1 MSTTFQESVFFSA
14 LQTHSSSTTYAL
26 PSDVRAGNGGAQSD
40 EQAKARRVQ
49 EQIKLR
55 MAEKSTLPRQ
65 NGKASYHPMSDYG
78 GTSTMKYSTYSPG
91 GFTSKSSYMYNGS
104 RTIGPRISQRADFSS
119 RSSGPAIAQFQRMSV
134 GGGVA
139 GGGGG
144 FYTEDA
150 YQGNLRQHNRVE
162 PDAMSVHSMRQ
173 VGGGNNWMFD
183 DDDARSMMSER
194 DCAVNG
200 YGTQMRQSAVTQMG
214 PMHQSFSSI
223 NYPNGGISGGGA
235 EYIQQQV
242 PPRGPS
248 HRTISRITNRNRMSV
263 NSMPGNLMSPSA
275 SSFVRDKTDGGFI
288 AQGNSQGSLMRS
300 APLSRTMSMKSIQSV
315 GRGADI
321 YGGQMELGASMATLN
336 QAVELDIETAV
347 MYIRS
352 SETEYQ
358 KLGAA
363 SIQHRCYNDKDA
375 KDQVRRL
382 EAMGDLVKLFNSK
395 DKIVRCYATGA
406 ARNLIYENQKN
417 KEALIEK
424 FGITELIKALEED
437 DDELRKNITGILWNL
452 SSKDTLK
459 KKIAKETIPGLT
471 DKILKPLAM
480 NMKEEAAMSDKPEML
495 IRCDDSDDSG
505 DVYISPPD
513 EEIFCNTTGCFRNL
527 SSTDA
532 EIRQLMRSQSGLVES
547 LVTYIKAM
555 LYRKRSNNKGVENSM
570 CTLRNLSFEL
580 YSELPKSIQDSLEG
594 ATGDSNGDQTIGC
607 FSPQSKKVK
616 NRKNQGHLTPTEA
629 TKLPTNINWL
639 WHPQILG
646 VYHKVL
652 LWTDTNSTTR
662 EATAGALQNLTY
674 GDKRWPGVLS
684 SLVEQKQIIPTIL
697 KLLKTERLLE
707 LRSLTGFLRNLARHT
722 SNKDA
727 MAKQVI
733 NTVVG
738 KLPKEF
744 PPQDCIPMVVNIC
757 GILNNLVIG
766 SSLAA
771 KEIAECGG
779 LEKLQII
786 RDTKEAEELSLDE
799 SKAAKSADTVIVNM
813 YYYKK
818 QHKLYRE
825 KRFNKEFFKQ
835 KFK

>member
-1 MSTTFQESVFFSA
+1 MSTTFQEGVFFSA

-40 EQAKARRVQ
+40 EEAKARRVQ

-104 RTIGPRISQRADFSS
+104 RTMVSIHLKMLDCLISSFPSCTYESCDHLPGSRIQ
-119 RSSGPAIAQFQRMSV
+119 PMCV

-139 GGGGG
+139 GGGGV
-144 FYTEDA
+144 FYTEDP
-150 YQGNLRQHNRVE
+150 YQGSSRQHNRVE

-173 VGGGNNWMFD
+173 VAGGNNWRFD

-194 DCAVNG
+194 DSPMNHQFTQSAVNG

-214 PMHQSFSSI
+214 PMHQSLSGI
-223 NYPNGGISGGGA
+223 NYPNGGMSGGGA
-235 EYIQQQV
+235 EYIQQQISF
-242 PPRGPS
+242 RGPS
-248 HRTISRITNRNRMSV
+248 HRTINRITNRNRMSV
-263 NSMPGNLMSPSA
+263 NSMPGNLMSSSA

-336 QAVELDIETAV
+336 QAVEMDIETAV
-347 MYIRS
+347 TYIRS
-352 SETEYQ
+352 PETGDQ

-363 SIQHRCYNDKDA
+363 SIQHQCYNNSEA
-375 KDQVRRL
+375 KDEVRRL
-382 EAMGDLVKLFNSK
+382 KAIGDLVKLFNST
-395 DKIVRCYATGA
+395 DETVRRYATGA

-417 KEALIEK
+417 KEELIK
-424 FGITELIKALEED
+424 MYGITELIKALGED

-452 SSKDTLK
+452 SSKDQLK
-459 KKIAKETIPGLT
+459 KEIAKETIPGLT
-471 DKILKPLAM
+471 DNILKPLAM
-480 NMKEEAAMSDKPEML
+480 SMMEEAAISDKPEMQ
-495 IRCDDSDDSG
+495 
-505 DVYISPPD
+505 
-513 EEIFCNTTGCFRNL
+513 IFCNTTGCFRNL
-527 SSTDA
+527 SSAST

-555 LYRKRSNNKGVENSM
+555 LYRKRSNSKGVENSV
-570 CTLRNLSFEL
+570 CTLRNLSYEL
-580 YSELPKSIQDSLEG
+580 YSELPKSIQDRLEG
-594 ATGDSNGDQTIGC
+594 ATGDSNGDRTIGC

-616 NRKNQGHLTPTEA
+616 NNQGHLTPLEA
-629 TKLPTNINWL
+629 TKLPTDNNWL

-652 LWTDTNSTTR
+652 LSTDVNSTTR

-674 GDKRWPGVLS
+674 GDKRWPGLLS
-684 SLVEQKQIIPTIL
+684 SIAEQKQIIPTII
-697 KLLKTERLLE
+697 KLLKTERIME

-722 SNKDA
+722 SNKDD

-733 NTVVG
+733 KAVVE
-738 KLPKEF
+738 KLPEESF
-744 PPQDCIPMVVNIC
+744 PQLQIPMIVNIC

-779 LEKLQII
+779 LEKLKII
-786 RDTKEAEELSLDE
+786 RDTEGLCEDGL
-799 SKAAKSADTVIVNM
+799 KAAKSADTVIVNV

-818 QHKLYRE
+818 QHKLYRD
-825 KRFNKEFFKQ
+825 KGFDKAFFKQ

>member
-1 MSTTFQESVFFSA
+1 MSTTFQEGVFFSA

-40 EQAKARRVQ
+40 EEAKARRVQ

-65 NGKASYHPMSDYG
+65 NGKASYHPMS
-78 GTSTMKYSTYSPG
+78 G

-104 RTIGPRISQRADFSS
+104 RTMGPRLSQRADFSS

-134 GGGVA
+134 GGGVVA
-139 GGGGG
+139 
-144 FYTEDA
+144 
-150 YQGNLRQHNRVE
+150 
-162 PDAMSVHSMRQ
+162 
-173 VGGGNNWMFD
+173 GGNNW
-183 DDDARSMMSER
+183 
-194 DCAVNG
+194 
-200 YGTQMRQSAVTQMG
+200 SAVTQMG
-214 PMHQSFSSI
+214 PMHQSLSGI
-223 NYPNGGISGGGA
+223 NYPNGGMSGGGA
-235 EYIQQQV
+235 EYIQQQISF
-242 PPRGPS
+242 RGPS
-248 HRTISRITNRNRMSV
+248 HRTINRITNRNRMSV
-263 NSMPGNLMSPSA
+263 NSMPGNLMSSSA

-321 YGGQMELGASMATLN
+321 YGG
-336 QAVELDIETAV
+336 AVEMDIETAV
-347 MYIRS
+347 TYIRS
-352 SETEYQ
+352 PETGDQ

-363 SIQHRCYNDKDA
+363 SIQHQCYNNSEA
-375 KDQVRRL
+375 KDEVRRL
-382 EAMGDLVKLFNSK
+382 KAIGDLVKLFNST
-395 DKIVRCYATGA
+395 DETVRRYATGA

-417 KEALIEK
+417 KEELIK
-424 FGITELIKALEED
+424 MYGITELIKALGED

-452 SSKDTLK
+452 SSKDQLK
-459 KKIAKETIPGLT
+459 KEIAKETIPGLT
-471 DKILKPLAM
+471 DNILKPLAM
-480 NMKEEAAMSDKPEML
+480 SMMEEAAISDKPEMQ
-495 IRCDDSDDSG
+495 
-505 DVYISPPD
+505 
-513 EEIFCNTTGCFRNL
+513 IFCNTTGCFRNL
-527 SSTDA
+527 SSAST

-555 LYRKRSNNKGVENSM
+555 LYRKRSNSKGVENSV
-570 CTLRNLSFEL
+570 CTLRNLSYEL
-580 YSELPKSIQDSLEG
+580 YSELPKSIQDRLEG
-594 ATGDSNGDQTIGC
+594 ATGDSNGDRTIGC

-616 NRKNQGHLTPTEA
+616 NRKNQGHLTPLEA
-629 TKLPTNINWL
+629 TKLPTDNNWL

-652 LWTDTNSTTR
+652 LSTDVNSTTR

-674 GDKRWPGVLS
+674 GDKRWPGLLS
-684 SLVEQKQIIPTIL
+684 SIAEQKQIIPTII
-697 KLLKTERLLE
+697 KLLKTERIME

-722 SNKDA
+722 SNKDD

-733 NTVVG
+733 KAVVE
-738 KLPKEF
+738 KLPEESF
-744 PPQDCIPMVVNIC
+744 PQLQIPMIVNIC

-779 LEKLQII
+779 LEKLKII
-786 RDTKEAEELSLDE
+786 RDTEGLCEDGL
-799 SKAAKSADTVIVNM
+799 KAAKSADTVIVNV

-818 QHKLYRE
+818 QHKLYRDVSIYE
-825 KRFNKEFFKQ
+825 SNKQ
-835 KFK
+835 

>member
-1 MSTTFQESVFFSA
+1 M
-14 LQTHSSSTTYAL
+14 THSSSTTYAL

-40 EQAKARRVQ
+40 EEAKARRVQ

-104 RTIGPRISQRADFSS
+104 RTMGPRISQRADFSS

-150 YQGNLRQHNRVE
+150 YQGSSRQHNRVE

-173 VGGGNNWMFD
+173 VAGVNNWRFD

-194 DCAVNG
+194 DSPMNHQFTQSAVNG
-200 YGTQMRQSAVTQMG
+200 YGSQMRQSAVTQMG
-214 PMHQSFSSI
+214 PMHQSLSGI
-223 NYPNGGISGGGA
+223 NYPNGGMSGGGA
-235 EYIQQQV
+235 EYNQQQISF
-242 PPRGPS
+242 RGPS

-288 AQGNSQGSLMRS
+288 AQGNSQGNLMRT

-336 QAVELDIETAV
+336 QAVEMDIETAV
-347 MYIRS
+347 TYIRS
-352 SETEYQ
+352 SETGDQ

-363 SIQHRCYNDKDA
+363 SIQHQCYNNSEA
-375 KDQVRRL
+375 KDEVRKL
-382 EAMGDLVKLFNSK
+382 KAIGDLVKLFNSR
-395 DKIVRCYATGA
+395 DETVRRYATGA

-417 KEALIEK
+417 KEELIKK
-424 FGITELIKALEED
+424 FGITELIKALGED

-452 SSKDTLK
+452 SSKDPLK
-459 KKIAKETIPGLT
+459 KEIAKETIPGLT

-480 NMKEEAAMSDKPEML
+480 SMMEEAAITDKPERQ
-495 IRCDDSDDSG
+495 ISCDDSDDSG
-505 DVYISPPD
+505 EVYISPPD

-527 SSTDA
+527 SSASA

-555 LYRKRSNNKGVENSM
+555 LYRKRSNNKGVENSV
-570 CTLRNLSFEL
+570 CTLRNLSYEL
-580 YSELPKSIQDSLEG
+580 YSELPKSIQDRLEG
-594 ATGDSNGDQTIGC
+594 ETGDSNGDQTIGC

-616 NRKNQGHLTPTEA
+616 NRKNQGHFTPTEA
-629 TKLPTNINWL
+629 TKLPTDTNWL

-652 LWTDTNSTTR
+652 LSTDVNSTTR

-684 SLVEQKQIIPTIL
+684 SFAEQKKIIPTII
-697 KLLKTERLLE
+697 KLLNTERTME

-722 SNKDA
+722 SSKDD

-733 NTVVG
+733 KAVVE
-738 KLPKEF
+738 KLPEESL
-744 PPQDCIPMVVNIC
+744 PQLQIPMIVNIC

-779 LEKLQII
+779 LDKLKTI
-786 RDTKEAEELSLDE
+786 RDTESLCLDE
-799 SKAAKSADTVIVNM
+799 SKAAKSADTVIVNV

-818 QHKLYRE
+818 HHKLYRD
-825 KRFNKEFFKQ
+825 KGYNKAFFKQ